1 MDLSQSMHVLT
12 WEVTKACQ
20 LHCRHCRAR
29 AIPHRNS
36 GELSVGEIGAV
47 LDDMAEKL
55 SFKPIIVF
63 TGGDP
68 SERDDLDQILEA
80 SISRGFITSIS
91 PSVTPRITDE
101 LVHHWAEMGVRA
113 ISLSIDGP
121 NPEIHDRFRGV
132 KGTFERSLQ
141 VAHAVVESGMSLQ
154 LNTSVGRFTIE
165 GLEQMGELAK
175 ALQVSSWEV
184 FFVIP
189 MGRANLKS
197 SLDAQEIER
206 VLEYLADYQGKVGL
220 RVTAVGAP
228 HYVRVQHEG
237 GYTGDQPP
245 RQIVREA
252 RGFAFIDHLGE
263 VYPSGYLPLS
273 GGNVRERSIVDIY
286 RESELFTSL
295 RDPHRFAGG
304 CGACDYSVACG
315 GSRARAYAV
324 FGDPLAPDPGC
335 ILSGAELPS
344 QTVARIATLRP

>member
-1 MDLSQSMHVLT
+1 MDLSKSMHVLT

-29 AIPHRNS
+29 AIPHRNA
-36 GELSVGEIGAV
+36 GELTVTEISAV
-47 LDDMAEKL
+47 LDDMAEKFT
-55 SFKPIIVF
+55 FKPVVVF

-68 SERDDLDQILEA
+68 SEREDLDEILEA

-101 LVHHWAEMGVRA
+101 LVHHWADMGVRA

-121 NPEIHDRFRGV
+121 NPQIHDRFRGV
-132 KGTFERSLQ
+132 KGTFDRSIQ
-141 VAHAVVESGMSLQ
+141 VAHAVVDSGMSLQ
-154 LNTSVGRFTIE
+154 LNTSVGRFTLE
-165 GLEQMGELAK
+165 GLEAMGDLAK
-175 ALQVSSWEV
+175 SLQVSSWEV

-197 SLDAQEIER
+197 SLEAEENER
-206 VLEYLADYQGKVGL
+206 VLEYLADYQGKVGF

-237 GYTGDQPP
+237 GYMGDQPP

-286 RESELFTSL
+286 RNSELFTSL
-295 RDPHRFAGG
+295 RDPSQFAGG
-304 CGACDYSVACG
+304 CGECAYGLACG

-335 ILSGAELPS
+335 VRSGAALPS
-344 QTVARIATLRP
+344 PSQADIVGARP